1 MGTTNLTD
9 RRWNTYKS
17 ISQLIFF
24 FSFHKWSAKKRILS
38 FCTQANFVP
47 LSLNLFYQQLI
58 TLVGFLLIRVLQHI
72 GYHFVTKTGTFVDTR
87 ASQAP

>member
-1 MGTTNLTD
+1 MGNNEFNWQEVEYIQKYFTTNVFPVF
-9 RRWNTYKS
+9 
-17 ISQLIFF
+17 ISGAQ
-24 FSFHKWSAKKRILS
+24 KKRILS
-38 FCTQANFVP
+38 FCIQANFVP